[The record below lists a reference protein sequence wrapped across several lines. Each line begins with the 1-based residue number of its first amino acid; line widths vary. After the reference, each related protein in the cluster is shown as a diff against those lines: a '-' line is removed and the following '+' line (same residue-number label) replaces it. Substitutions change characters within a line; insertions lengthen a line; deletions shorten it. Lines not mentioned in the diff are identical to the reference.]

1 MCSTVTIGGVCQSRI
16 IGKRSSRRHHIKPVN
31 RGLSAGND
39 WMLDDGVTVKLN
51 GRVPEPPVEV
61 KLVRNE

>member
-1 MCSTVTIGGVCQSRI
+1 LAEYAKVALL
-16 IGKRSSRRHHIKPVN
+16 GKRSSRRHHIKRAN